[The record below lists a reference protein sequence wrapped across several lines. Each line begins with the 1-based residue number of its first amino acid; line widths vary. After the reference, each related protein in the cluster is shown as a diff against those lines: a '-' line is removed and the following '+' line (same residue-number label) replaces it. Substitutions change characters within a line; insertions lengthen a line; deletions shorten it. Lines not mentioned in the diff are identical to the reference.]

1 MKNMFSIIQEHN
13 VKIFCAKSNEKHS
26 SSRRNTECCP
36 VERLKECMIYEAKV
50 TIQNN
55 LKLYYLT
62 CEGEVKSPFYNHT
75 KSFLDR
81 VNETNL
87 SMDLW

>member
-13 VKIFCAKSNEKHS
+13 VKIFCANSNEKHS
-26 SSRRNTECCP
+26 SNRRNTECCP
-36 VERLKECMIYEAKV
+36 ERLKECMIYEAKV

-62 CEGEVKSPFYNHT
+62 CEEEVKSPFYNHT

-87 SMDLW
+87 SMYLW